1 MGLGATVKNKAGA
14 VWVHPGPRSFSV
26 AVFDIMAKGN
36 LEREGLTWLIHPHQS
51 ITGRNRGQGS

>member
-1 MGLGATVKNKAGA
+1 MKNKVGA

-36 LEREGLTWLIHPHQS
+36 LEREGLTWFIHSHRS